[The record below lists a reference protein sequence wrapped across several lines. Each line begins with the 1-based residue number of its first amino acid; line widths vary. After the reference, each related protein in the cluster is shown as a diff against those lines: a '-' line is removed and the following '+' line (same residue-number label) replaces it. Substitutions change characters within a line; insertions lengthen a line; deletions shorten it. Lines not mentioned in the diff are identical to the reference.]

1 MATRTTAAGS
11 GRKRAA
17 APARKRTRTAAKRKA
32 VPAKRRVT
40 TAKRKAATAKRG
52 AASAKRKAATA
63 KRKAVPAKRSTT
75 TKRKATSAK
84 RKAAAPAA
92 RRIPVRGVR
101 RGAVPEEAGA
111 AASIGAIELLQR
123 VKSDLSA
130 TRAKLML
137 VDPASLDD
145 EQHAKWRQSVLKIGD
160 AINAARNAL
169 LGAISGAF
177 EAELPDIAKATGRL
191 AADLAKLQGAVAVI
205 NAVSSVLGIIE
216 KIATLAA

>member
-52 AASAKRKAATA
+52 AAPAKRKAATA
-63 KRKAVPAKRSTT
+63 KRKAVPAKR
-75 TKRKATSAK
+75 KKATSAK
-84 RKAAAPAA
+84 RKAATPAA

-101 RGAVPEEAGA
+101 RGAAPQEAGA

-145 EQHAKWRQSVLKIGD
+145 EQHAKWRQSVLKVGD